1 MIHDKPVLC
10 TTKKALL
17 ELSIPTEGSHI
28 IPIPLEKVQNLP
40 YHFISQDIVDLD
52 ITVGEHYPQI
62 VPYVVL
68 TTVNEFLTYYK
79 SDNVGE
85 QNRSIGFGTHITYE
99 DQKSSLT
106 KTMIDAVVK
115 DLKRK
120 LDYDTVDEL
129 TFPEEVFVLVK
140 NDHQTSRMH
149 LGILLALEVKIDEV
163 FLDDSI
169 AGIKWQ
175 TLDRLVLNIDE
186 YQPWSQLIIKTFV
199 DFD

>member
-10 TTKKALL
+10 TTKEALL

-40 YHFISQDIVDLD
+40 LHFISQDIVDVD
-52 ITVGEHYPQI
+52 IIVGEHYPQI
-62 VPYVVL
+62 IPYVVL

-85 QNRSIGFGTHITYE
+85 QNRSIGFGVHITYD
-99 DQKSSLT
+99 DQKDTLT
-106 KTMIDAVVK
+106 QTLIQAVVK
-115 DLKRK
+115 DLKQK
-120 LDYDTVDEL
+120 LNYDTTDDL
-129 TFPEEVFVLVK
+129 NFPEEVFVLVK
-140 NDHQTSRMH
+140 NDHQTSRLH
-149 LGILLALEVKIDEV
+149 IGILLALEVKLDEV
-163 FLDDSI
+163 FLDESI

-186 YQPWSQLIIKTFV
+186 YQPWSQLIIKTFI
-199 DFD
+199 DSD